1 MSTRYVYQSFNG
13 AGMSIRYVYQSFN
26 GAGTSISVD
35 CQYCTKTH
43 MSETLNCA
51 LTVVTNTS
59 MLSQR
64 IMLLRE
70 TSATQNHSIYTA
82 Q

>member
-1 MSTRYVYQSFNG
+1 
-13 AGMSIRYVYQSFN
+13 
-26 GAGTSISVD
+26 
-35 CQYCTKTH
+35 

-70 TSATQNHSIYTA
+70 TSATQNHSIYTV